1 MSDKPVPPSVAEFTL
16 QERAQL
22 QATIADQAREI
33 ERLKAD
39 LDECDGCRW
48 KLRTELAALK
58 SQPLG
63 VVLPRP
69 SEHYPSD
76 SDGDTIAANA
86 RNACLDEVARLN
98 SPPVSA
104 VFQCPRCST
113 SMQVDPGAKPVSAG
127 GVDERAADVLTRKFY
142 VTVGVNKQ
150 GEAQAF
156 FDYDQR
162 FAEART
168 QHWKSTG
175 YTAGLQVVYVDF
187 LTTVNFPAET
197 PEYLRSLT
205 GFTARLEECGVR
217 VFGDESRAG

>member
-1 MSDKPVPPSVAEFTL
+1 
-16 QERAQL
+16 
-22 QATIADQAREI
+22 
-33 ERLKAD
+33 
-39 LDECDGCRW
+39 
-48 KLRTELAALK
+48 
-58 SQPLG
+58 
-63 VVLPRP
+63 
-69 SEHYPSD
+69 
-76 SDGDTIAANA
+76 
-86 RNACLDEVARLN
+86 
-98 SPPVSA
+98 
-104 VFQCPRCST
+104 
-113 SMQVDPGAKPVSAG
+113 
-127 GVDERAADVLTRKFY
+127 VDERAADVLTRKFY

-205 GFTARLEECGVR
+205 GSTARLEECGVR
-217 VFGDESRAG
+217 VFGDESRAGVSKIYGELNAALSAPSHGEPVRVPEGWKWVPVEATTEMVSALKARISCTSRGGILNAGNALNDAIAAAPSAGSHKDEV